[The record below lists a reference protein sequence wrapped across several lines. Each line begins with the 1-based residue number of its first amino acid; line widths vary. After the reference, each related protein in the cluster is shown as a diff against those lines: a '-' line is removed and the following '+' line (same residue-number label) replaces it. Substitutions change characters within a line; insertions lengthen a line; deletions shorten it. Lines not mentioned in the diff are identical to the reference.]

1 VRCELMDRKVYST
14 EEKILSPL
22 IHTGREFYF
31 FLGALLALLG
41 WSLYAWYT
49 QLTQGLAVTGMRDIG
64 VGPPW
69 GLYIS
74 NFIFFIGLA
83 HGGIA
88 ISAAVRIAGLKTYKP
103 ITRMAE
109 LLTPISILMA
119 ALSIVFDLGRPD
131 RIMNLFLYYFER
143 AGQSPLSWDL
153 AVIIIYFAFGAIYL
167 FLTMRSDL
175 AVLSKR
181 RSRLGWLYKL
191 LVLGYVSEEKEKVE
205 RLAWWMALCIPALLV
220 LLSGGVI
227 AWLIGLMIGRPGW
240 YGAFMGPYF
249 VTAAVISAIA
259 AVIVVA
265 AVLRHLF
272 KWEDLI
278 GPEIFKGLASFL
290 ATSVF
295 VYLYFVFAEQI
306 TVRYSGP
313 SLTPDLSVSQ
323 AVLVG
328 EFAWIFWPML
338 ILLFIV
344 PGLALFIQIALR
356 RFSLGVTTVAALA
369 ILTGLWVKRVLIVVP
384 PLTRSLLPY
393 PLGTYTPTWVEWSLI
408 ASCFVMTTLLYALF
422 IKLFPL
428 MEVRRD

>member
-1 VRCELMDRKVYST
+1 MERKAYAT
-14 EEKILSPL
+14 EEKILDPM
-22 IHTGREFYF
+22 IHTGKGFYL
-31 FLGALLALLG
+31 FLAALLALLG
-41 WSLYAWYT
+41 WSFYAWYT
-49 QLTQGLAVTGMRDIG
+49 QVTQGLAVTAMRDIG

-103 ITRMAE
+103 ISRIAE
-109 LLTPISILMA
+109 LLTPICLLMA

-131 RIMNLFLYYFER
+131 RILNVFLYYFER

-153 AVIIIYFAFGAIYL
+153 TVILIYFAFSAIYL
-167 FLTMRSDL
+167 FLNMRPDL
-175 AVLSKR
+175 AVLSKKTP
-181 RSRLGWLYKL
+181 RLAWLYKL
-191 LVLGYVSEEKEKVE
+191 LLVGYVSEEKEKVD

-227 AWLIGLMIGRPGW
+227 AWLLGLMIGRPGW

-249 VTAAVISAIA
+249 VTAAVISAVA

-265 AVLRHLF
+265 AVLRRLF
-272 KWEDLI
+272 NWQDLI

-306 TVRYSGP
+306 TVQYSGP

-323 AVLVG
+323 AVLLG
-328 EFAWIFWPML
+328 EFASIFWPML
-338 ILLFIV
+338 ILLFV
-344 PGLALFIQIALR
+344 APSVALFIQIVLK
-356 RFSLGVTTVAALA
+356 RFSLVLTTLAALA
-369 ILTGLWVKRVLIVVP
+369 ILVGLWVKRVLIVVP

-393 PLGTYTPTWVEWSLI
+393 PLGTYSPTWVEWSLI
-408 ASCFVMTTLLYALF
+408 AGSFVMTSLLYALF

-428 MEVRRD
+428 MEVRSD